1 MKKKISYLIGCFLLL
16 LFFFGGGGGVELLFS
31 CSVIERKNVV
41 PSIDKKTTA
50 QPKQKMLFPFF
61 FFFSFFNV
69 FNCCLSQSL
78 SIRLEK
84 GDYP

>member
-1 MKKKISYLIGCFLLL
+1 MKRKISYLG
-16 LFFFGGGGGVELLFS
+16 FFFFFFWGGGVELLFS
-31 CSVIERKNVV
+31 CPVIERRNVV
-41 PSIDKKTTA
+41 PSIYKKTTA
-50 QPKQKMLFPFF
+50 QPKQKTCYFASHLFYFIF
-61 FFFSFFNV
+61 YV